1 MMSEPRVLFVH
12 FVGGGSQ
19 TKETLSLSGQLSTVC
34 LWGTLMDGSAKS
46 TDVFG

>member
-1 MMSEPRVLFVH
+1 MMSEGFVCA
-12 FVGGGSQ
+12 FCWGGSQ
-19 TKETLSLSGQLSTVC
+19 TKETLSLSGQLSSVC